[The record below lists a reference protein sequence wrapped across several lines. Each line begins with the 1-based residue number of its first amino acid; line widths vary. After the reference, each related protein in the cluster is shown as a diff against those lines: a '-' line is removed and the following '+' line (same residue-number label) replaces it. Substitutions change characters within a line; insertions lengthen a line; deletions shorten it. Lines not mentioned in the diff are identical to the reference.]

1 MSVDLANLKILF
13 MTTMTSHQSISSN
26 QTSGTTILRPFDEDA
41 LPELK
46 ISSYRLRLQEKL
58 LPFDQNQVPRSS

>member
-1 MSVDLANLKILF
+1 MNTLML
-13 MTTMTSHQSISSN
+13 HQSNSSN
-26 QTSGTTILRPFDEDA
+26 QTSGTAIPRSFDEDA

-58 LPFDQNQVPRSS
+58 LPFGQNQVPRSS